1 VGLFHDQLS
10 YGHQITELARLFFIA
25 PQVLEE
31 DAKEAL
37 AWETTPVIAK
47 AFIEQLPLEWTVE
60 NLKLTMDVVKNET
73 KIKGKPLFMG
83 LRAATTG
90 QCHGPD
96 LMSTIYLLGKE
107 EVSRRL
113 SQI

>member
-60 NLKLTMDVVKNET
+60 NLKLTMDTLKM
-73 KIKGKPLFMG
+73 KLRLKGSLC
-83 LRAATTG
+83 LWACVLQQRVNVT
-90 QCHGPD
+90 D
-96 LMSTIYLLGKE
+96 RI
-107 EVSRRL
+107 
-113 SQI
+113 